1 MIAEDGGTGV
11 DVVEAGDAFE
21 AAYPGVLL
29 VGDFGKATAVVF
41 VDDLRLVEAESEL
54 GVVIEDGDLF
64 LQFPEI
70 GPVVV
75 ALELGDVLAAGST
88 EEAVDVGSAALVRFR
103 ENGADAIG
111 MVFYSKSPRYIS
123 IEDAQEIV
131 SHIPPFAS
139 TVGLFVNSSSDTVR
153 NVLSEVPL
161 DLLQFHG
168 DEDESF
174 CKSFNRPY
182 IKAVRVK
189 ADTDLLQICHQYSSA
204 RGILLDSYKK
214 GTPGGTGETFDWS
227 MIPAKL
233 PLPVILA
240 GGLDANNVAEA
251 VSAVHPWAVDVS
263 SGVEHSAGKKDRQK
277 VEQFIRAVE
286 RSRKF

>member
-1 MIAEDGGTGV
+1 MTRIRVKVCGLCTLADAEHAIIA
-11 DVVEAGDAFE
+11 
-21 AAYPGVLL
+21 
-29 VGDFGKATAVVF
+29 
-41 VDDLRLVEAESEL
+41 
-54 GVVIEDGDLF
+54 
-64 LQFPEI
+64 
-70 GPVVV
+70 
-75 ALELGDVLAAGST
+75 
-88 EEAVDVGSAALVRFR
+88 
-103 ENGADAIG
+103 GADAIG

-123 IEDAQEIV
+123 ISDAQEIV

-189 ADTDLLQICHQYSSA
+189 TDTDLLQICHQYSSA

-227 MIPAKL
+227 MIPSKL

-286 RSRKF
+286 RSRKI